1 MEHLKMQ
8 WRTWLLVMVA
18 VLALTARPAVAAT
31 LVVDDDGFAT
41 ATDCDDSTTSAST
54 TIGAAVTA
62 ASAGDTILVCPGTYT
77 EQVTV
82 TTNNLTRQSQTPL
95 AAIIQA
101 PASMADPKAIVRV
114 NGATGVSI
122 LDFTISG
129 PGGETCASI
138 RYGVRIDGGGSATLD
153 GNKIQDIR
161 DNPLSGCQN
170 GVGILVGR
178 AFEGTT
184 GSATITDNEIVG
196 YQKGG
201 IVVDNAGSSATITG
215 NQVTGAGPTE
225 TIGQNGIQVS
235 RGATATITDN
245 EVRNNFYL
253 NSRAADP
260 GCPFV
265 TPVDEPPPPFP
276 VGSCLVT
283 ATGILFFQSGSP
295 GDQGQLNSANTLRRN
310 QVNVVVIP

>member
-1 MEHLKMQ
+1 MEHPKMH
-8 WRTWLLVMVA
+8 WRTWLVVLVAA
-18 VLALTARPAVAAT
+18 VMALTARPAMAAT
-31 LVVDDDGFAT
+31 LVVDDNADPATCDGKVSSFAT
-41 ATDCDDSTTSAST
+41 IST
-54 TIGAAVTA
+54 AVAA
-62 ASAGDTILVCPGTYT
+62 ASSGDTILVCPGTYT

-82 TTNNLTRQSQTPL
+82 TTSSLTLQSQTPL
-95 AAIIQA
+95 AAIIKA
-101 PASMADPKAIVRV
+101 PLSMADPKAVVHV
-114 NGATGVSI
+114 NGATNVSI
-122 LDFTISG
+122 LDFTVSG
-129 PGGETCASI
+129 PGDSNCNSI
-138 RYGVRIDGGGSATLD
+138 RYGVRVDGGGSATLD

-161 DNPLSGCQN
+161 DNPFGGCQN
-170 GVGILVGR
+170 GIGILVGR
-178 AFEGTT
+178 ALDVTT

-201 IVVDNAGSSATITG
+201 IVVDKAGSSATITG
-215 NQVTGAGPTE
+215 NQVTGAGPTKI
-225 TIGQNGIQVS
+225 IGQNGIQVS

-253 NSRAADP
+253 NSRAAGP

-295 GDQGQLNSANTLRRN
+295 GDEGQLNSENTLRRN

>member
-1 MEHLKMQ
+1 MEHFKMRWQ
-8 WRTWLLVMVA
+8 TWLVGAVVG
-18 VLALTARPAVAAT
+18 VLALTARPAIAAT

-41 ATDCDDSTTSAST
+41 ATDCDAAIGTYS

-62 ASAGDTILVCPGTYT
+62 AAVGDTILVCPGTYT

-82 TTNNLTRQSQTPL
+82 TKNNLTLQSVTPL

-114 NGATGVSI
+114 NGATGISI

-129 PGGETCASI
+129 PGGGGCDSI

-153 GNKIQDIR
+153 GNRIKDIR

-170 GVGILVGR
+170 GIGILIGR
-178 AFEGTT
+178 AFESTT
-184 GSATITDNEIVG
+184 GSATVTDNEIVG

-201 IVVDNAGSSATITG
+201 SVVDNAGSNAVISW
-215 NQVTGAGPTE
+215 NQVVGAGPTE
-225 TIGQNGIQVS
+225 IIGQNGIQLS
-235 RGATATITDN
+235 RGATATIADN

-260 GCPFV
+260 GCPFA
-265 TPVDEPPPPFP
+265 TPVDPPPSPFP

-295 GDQGQLNSANTLRRN
+295 GDQGQLNSENTLRRN
-310 QVNVVVIP
+310 QVNALVIP